1 MIDGV
6 VTKEMDNFKVDE
18 VNFILENYAQHLKYD
33 LGRDFEKRR
42 TANLKESPFDELF
55 D

>member
-18 VNFILENYAQHLKYD
+18 VNFILENYTQHLKYD
-33 LGRDFEKRR
+33 LSRDFEKRR
-42 TANLKESPFDELF
+42 TDNLKESPFDELF